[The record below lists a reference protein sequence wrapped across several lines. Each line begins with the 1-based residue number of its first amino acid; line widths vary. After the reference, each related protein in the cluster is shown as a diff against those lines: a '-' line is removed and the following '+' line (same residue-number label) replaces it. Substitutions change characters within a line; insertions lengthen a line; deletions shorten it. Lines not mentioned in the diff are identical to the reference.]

1 MKLKEIIDLVGGSIA
16 GDEEFEIEGAS
27 GLEFA
32 GSTDITF
39 VSEAKHLPELS
50 KSRAGAVFVKEQT
63 DTGKIQIVHPN
74 PGLAFAQILTHFN
87 PTETPAPGVHPN
99 ANLDDKV
106 TLGTDVTLCANV
118 SVGKDSIIGDRTV
131 LYPGVVLGER
141 CQIGSDTIIYPNTV
155 LYRETE
161 IGNHVILHAGSVIG
175 ADGFSYTQDEKGR
188 HVKIQQIG
196 KVVIE
201 DHVEIGANT
210 CIDRAAFCETIIRE
224 GVKIDNLV
232 QIGHN
237 CEVGSHS
244 VIVSQTGLSG
254 SCRLGK
260 HNIVAGQSGISD
272 HVTLGDQVTLMAR
285 TGVFRDIP
293 ESGTYGWAP
302 AMKIVELMRF
312 MPTLLR
318 LPQLASQVKEMER
331 RLDAIEKP

>member
-1 MKLKEIIDLVGGSIA
+1 MKLQEIVDLVGGSVA
-16 GDEEFEIEGAS
+16 GDEGMEIKGAS

-32 GSTDITF
+32 GSSDITF
-39 VSEAKHLPELS
+39 VSEAKHLPDLA
-50 KSRAGAVFVKEQT
+50 KSNAAAVLIKEKANT
-63 DTGKIQIVHPN
+63 DKAQILHPN
-74 PGLAFAQILTHFN
+74 PGLAFAQILNHFN

-99 ANLDDKV
+99 AHLADNV
-106 TLGTDVTLCANV
+106 NLGTDVTLCANV
-118 SVGKDSIIGDRTV
+118 SIGQGSTIGDRTV
-131 LYPGVVLGER
+131 LYPGVVVGDR
-141 CQIGSDTIIYPNTV
+141 CKIGSDTIIYPNTV
-155 LYRETE
+155 LYKETVV
-161 IGNHVILHAGSVIG
+161 GNHVILHAGCVIG
-175 ADGFSYTQDEKGR
+175 ADGFSYTQDDKGR

-201 DHVEIGANT
+201 DLVEIGANT
-210 CIDRAAFCETIIRE
+210 CIDRAAFGETIIRE

-237 CEVGSHS
+237 CDVGSHS

-260 HNIVAGQSGISD
+260 HNIIAGQSGISD

-302 AMKIVELMRF
+302 AMKMVELMRF

-331 RLDAIEKP
+331 RLDRIEKP